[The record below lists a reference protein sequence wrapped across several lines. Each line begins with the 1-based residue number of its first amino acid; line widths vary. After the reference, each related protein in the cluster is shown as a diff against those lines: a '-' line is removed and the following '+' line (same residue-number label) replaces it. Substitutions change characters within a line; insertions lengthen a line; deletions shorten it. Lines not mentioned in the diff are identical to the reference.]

1 MTFTLDPE
9 TQKITFGV
17 VSDLTNDA
25 ISIPLADQFGVSE
38 LFRDRFVYSSQVLAD
53 VAWVPND
60 SAKMRANIGTEVLDF
75 NAVLDSTVDS
85 IVHDIGGTINNTAWV
100 LRFSVEFTTLVESL
114 SNVLFIGISD
124 SNQTTGSGSAQ
135 DGLWLGLQHT
145 VLFHRVGSMDTD
157 ASLPAS
163 ASFDNFTD
171 YALSTGVKYY
181 VEIKRT
187 ASNYTASILTATGT
201 CPVGVTGLRYI
212 KVMNQS
218 TITQTGN
225 FQGTIDDVQF
235 WNGTTVP
242 AITSN
247 HWRIRYKLDI
257 TNLDGGTSG
266 AIDKRLYIGLFDED
280 AISGAD
286 NPQDGFFFYLA
297 IDQTNKFFLVK
308 TPNGEQ
314 PKLASNDA
322 TFSTIPSV
330 TTYYVE
336 MKRDS
341 NTGTVSL
348 YPDDTFT
355 TPTETESTSAL
366 SGTLGLRYLKLMND
380 VTFSGTGAID
390 GTFDDFE
397 FNDLANVDDMGLV
410 AYWKFEETSGA
421 YLNNS
426 EALASG
432 GSSWDLVVQSLT
444 RGVSSIVP
452 CQNFA
457 VEGTGINS
465 ALYAT
470 DTSLTLGSFITD
482 KVHDWSI
489 NIWMQSD
496 DYGFMWLL
504 NSANSSGSNIGLE
517 MTTSSGFIIPRVR
530 QYNSGSGEVY
540 KFAPTN
546 PNSGFAF
553 LNTIPLDNL
562 WHMISF
568 GYKTSTNQLWSS
580 VDGSA
585 KLYEANIGTA
595 VGSTTSDARVTILN
609 RITFPSITSAL
620 DGKLD
625 EYSIWSRELT
635 DAEISTLYNSGS
647 AHGIYGDSCVPTP
660 ASSITVLV
668 DAVLVTISATWQ
680 FREHYNYT
688 VPLTPD
694 FTFLSEVVSPNRFEI
709 HSGSTA
715 GLGYGHGHI
724 FKVFRKSDL
733 IEGGD
738 IFSFDFSS
746 ATGWTTTNSS
756 ALNVDTGGGTIDFD
770 TDFGF
775 TEVLYYDLGIGSISD
790 TEWEFR
796 FKLDIDVF
804 TASSPNIQALSI
816 LLSDSTSNYL
826 GVSDS
831 FGINIRCD
839 SISSKIQAMYANNGS
854 WNVNVQDFATAPVAG
869 IFYVKIKRTSAT
881 TATISLYS
889 DALYTT
895 LIESEVVSI
904 PSTLIGLRYIKL
916 LSLSEVGGSANE
928 INGTIDDMSL
938 IGGRGSDISIT
949 IEEFPTTN
957 AGTFFFIADGD
968 YDATS
973 LVDFPTNSADVL
985 KGIGGLGVLPIT
997 NPTPETTFTINSEDI
1012 NYAGST
1018 EDFITVSFGLD
1029 DANAGNDTSLFI
1041 KDVTISSIGTWEFV
1055 SPTVSQYLSGTTQ
1068 DYGYVN
1074 ATNILSRPSKTF
1086 TIDGIPYA
1094 PPAKLFLVNARLVV
1108 PLVLNKTFIIDG
1120 LPFAPPAKLFLIDAR
1135 IVLSG
1140 DFGLFRDIG
1149 DLIIRVLVENPLGLT
1164 GDEITDEIR
1173 EITEVELEWGFLGKK
1188 HRVKGWLNYLYKNGT
1203 VQNDGS
1209 DPDWWQSVWTL
1220 V

>member
-1 MTFTLDPE
+1 MVPLD
-9 TQKITFGV
+9 T
-17 VSDLTNDA
+17 
-25 ISIPLADQFGVSE
+25 
-38 LFRDRFVYSSQVLAD
+38 
-53 VAWVPND
+53 
-60 SAKMRANIGTEVLDF
+60 
-75 NAVLDSTVDS
+75 
-85 IVHDIGGTINNTAWV
+85 
-100 LRFSVEFTTLVESL
+100 
-114 SNVLFIGISD
+114 
-124 SNQTTGSGSAQ
+124 
-135 DGLWLGLQHT
+135 
-145 VLFHRVGSMDTD
+145 
-157 ASLPAS
+157 
-163 ASFDNFTD
+163 
-171 YALSTGVKYY
+171 
-181 VEIKRT
+181 
-187 ASNYTASILTATGT
+187 
-201 CPVGVTGLRYI
+201 
-212 KVMNQS
+212 
-218 TITQTGN
+218 
-225 FQGTIDDVQF
+225 
-235 WNGTTVP
+235 
-242 AITSN
+242 
-247 HWRIRYKLDI
+247 
-257 TNLDGGTSG
+257 
-266 AIDKRLYIGLFDED
+266 
-280 AISGAD
+280 
-286 NPQDGFFFYLA
+286 
-297 IDQTNKFFLVK
+297 
-308 TPNGEQ
+308 
-314 PKLASNDA
+314 
-322 TFSTIPSV
+322 
-330 TTYYVE
+330 
-336 MKRDS
+336 
-341 NTGTVSL
+341 
-348 YPDDTFT
+348 
-355 TPTETESTSAL
+355 STS
-366 SGTLGLRYLKLMND
+366 
-380 VTFSGTGAID
+380 
-390 GTFDDFE
+390 
-397 FNDLANVDDMGLV
+397 
-410 AYWKFEETSGA
+410 
-421 YLNNS
+421 
-426 EALASG
+426 
-432 GSSWDLVVQSLT
+432 
-444 RGVSSIVP
+444 
-452 CQNFA
+452 
-457 VEGTGINS
+457 
-465 ALYAT
+465 
-470 DTSLTLGSFITD
+470 LGSFITD
-482 KVHDWSI
+482 KTGDWSI
-489 NIWMQSD
+489 NIWQKSD
-496 DYGFMWLL
+496 DNGFFWLL
-504 NSANSSGSNIGLE
+504 NSANSTGSNTGLE
-517 MTTSSGFIIPRVR
+517 ITLSSGFITPRVR
-530 QYNSGSGEVY
+530 NFSSGNGEVY
-540 KFAPTN
+540 KCGGGN
-546 PNSGFAF
+546 NSGFSF
-553 LNTIPLDNL
+553 LNMYPLDFL
-562 WHMISF
+562 WHMITF
-568 GYKTSTNQLWSS
+568 GYKASTNQVWSS
-580 VDGSA
+580 VDGSV
-585 KLYEANIGTA
+585 KLYESNTGTA
-595 VGSTTSDARVTILN
+595 VGFTTSNNAVRILN
-609 RITFPSITSAL
+609 RISTPISSAL

-625 EYSIWSRELT
+625 EYSIWRRELT

-647 AHGIYGDSCVPTP
+647 AHGIYGDSCVEAP

-694 FTFLSEVVSPNRFEI
+694 FTFLSEVASPNRFEI

-775 TEVLYYDLGIGSISD
+775 TEVLYYDLGIGSVSD

-973 LVDFPTNSADVL
+973 LVDFPTNSADVF
-985 KGIGGLGVLPIT
+985 KGIGSLGSLPIT
-997 NPTPETTFTINSEDI
+997 NPTPEATFTINGEDI

-1018 EDFITVSFGLD
+1018 EDFITVGFGLD
-1029 DANAGNDTSLFI
+1029 DANAGNNTSLFI
-1041 KDVTISSIGTWEFV
+1041 KDVTVSSIGTWEFV

>member
-1 MTFTLDPE
+1 MVFTLDPE

-38 LFRDRFVYSSQVLAD
+38 LFRDRFIYASQTLAD

-171 YALSTGVKYY
+171 YVLSTGVKYY

-187 ASNYTASILTATGT
+187 ASNSYAIGLFSDPEYTVSIVSATGT

-212 KVMNQS
+212 KIMNQS
-218 TITQTGN
+218 TVTQTGN
-225 FQGTIDDVQF
+225 FQGTIADVQF

-297 IDQTNKFFLVK
+297 IDQTNKFFLIK

-348 YPDDTFT
+348 YPDNTYT
-355 TPTETESTSAL
+355 TPSETQTTSAL

-410 AYWKFEETSGA
+410 AYWKFEETTLD
-421 YLNNS
+421 YINNS

-432 GSSWDLVVQSLT
+432 GSSWDITPLGLV

-452 CQNFA
+452 CQGFA
-457 VEGTGINS
+457 VEGTGIGS
-465 ALYAT
+465 AMVPL
-470 DTSLTLGSFITD
+470 DTSTSLGSFITD
-482 KVHDWSI
+482 KTGDWSI
-489 NIWMQSD
+489 NIWQKSD
-496 DYGFMWLL
+496 DNGFFWLL
-504 NSANSSGSNIGLE
+504 NSANSSGSNTGLE
-517 MTTSSGFIIPRVR
+517 ITLSSGFITPRVR
-530 QYNSGSGEVY
+530 NFSSGNGEVY
-540 KFAPTN
+540 KCGGGN
-546 PNSGFAF
+546 NSGFSF
-553 LNTIPLDNL
+553 LNMYPLDFL
-562 WHMISF
+562 WHMITF
-568 GYKTSTNQLWSS
+568 GYKASTNQVWSS

-585 KLYEANIGTA
+585 KLYESNTGTA
-595 VGSTTSDARVTILN
+595 VGFTTSNNAVRILN
-609 RITFPSITSAL
+609 RISTPISSAL

-625 EYSIWSRELT
+625 EYSIWRRELT
-635 DAEISTLYNSGS
+635 DTEISTLYNSGS
-647 AHGIYGDSCVPTP
+647 AHGIYGDSCVPIP
-660 ASSITVLV
+660 ASSVTVFV

-680 FREHYNYT
+680 FREWSRYGASFNPT
-688 VPLTPD
+688 
-694 FTFLSEVVSPNRFEI
+694 FTFLSEVTSPNRMEV
-709 HSGSTA
+709 HTGGSFPNEYGV
-715 GLGYGHGHI
+715 GLF
-724 FKVFRKSDL
+724 FKVFR
-733 IEGGD
+733 
-738 IFSFDFSS
+738 
-746 ATGWTTTNSS
+746 
-756 ALNVDTGGGTIDFD
+756 
-770 TDFGF
+770 
-775 TEVLYYDLGIGSISD
+775 ISD
-790 TEWEFR
+790 IT
-796 FKLDIDVF
+796 
-804 TASSPNIQALSI
+804 
-816 LLSDSTSNYL
+816 
-826 GVSDS
+826 
-831 FGINIRCD
+831 
-839 SISSKIQAMYANNGS
+839 
-854 WNVNVQDFATAPVAG
+854 
-869 IFYVKIKRTSAT
+869 
-881 TATISLYS
+881 
-889 DALYTT
+889 
-895 LIESEVVSI
+895 
-904 PSTLIGLRYIKL
+904 
-916 LSLSEVGGSANE
+916 
-928 INGTIDDMSL
+928 
-938 IGGRGSDISIT
+938 GSDISVT
-949 IEEFPTTN
+949 VQESPSSNTLATLVIEDGAFDAISQSDIPNDTLSRATKG
-957 AGTFFFIADGD
+957 AGIIG
-968 YDATS
+968 S
-973 LVDFPTNSADVL
+973 LIIDSST
-985 KGIGGLGVLPIT
+985 
-997 NPTPETTFTINSEDI
+997 ETTFTLSAGSI

-1018 EDFITVSFGLD
+1018 EGFVTVFISFD
-1029 DANAGNDTSLFI
+1029 DANAGNTASLLI
-1041 KDVTISSIGTWEFV
+1041 RDVEVSEIATWEFI
-1055 SPTVSQYLSGTTQ
+1055 SPTVSQYLSGTFQ

-1074 ATNILSRPSKTF
+1074 ATTVLSRPEKIF
-1086 TIDGIPYA
+1086 T
-1094 PPAKLFLVNARLVV
+1094 
-1108 PLVLNKTFIIDG
+1108 IDG
-1120 LPFAPPAKLFLIDAR
+1120 LPFAPPAILFLIDAKLIIPSVFTEFFTIDGLPFALPVELFLIDAR
-1135 IVLSG
+1135 LVAPG
-1140 DFGLFRDIG
+1140 DFGQFRDIG
-1149 DLIIRVLVENPLGLT
+1149 DLILRVLTENPLGLT
-1164 GDEITDEIR
+1164 GDAITDKIR
-1173 EITEVELEWGFLGKK
+1173 EITEVELVWGFLGKK
-1188 HRVKGWLNYLYKNGT
+1188 HRVKGWLNRLYKDGV

>member
-1 MTFTLDPE
+1 MVFTLDPE

-38 LFRDRFVYSSQVLAD
+38 LFRDRFIYASQTLAD

-187 ASNYTASILTATGT
+187 ASNSYAIGLFSDSNYTASILTATGT

-341 NTGTVSL
+341 NT
-348 YPDDTFT
+348 
-355 TPTETESTSAL
+355 ETESTSAL

-432 GSSWDLVVQSLT
+432 GSSWDITPLGLV

-452 CQNFA
+452 CQGFA
-457 VEGTGINS
+457 VEGTGIGS
-465 ALYAT
+465 AMVPL
-470 DTSLTLGSFITD
+470 DTSTSLGSFITD
-482 KVHDWSI
+482 KTGDWSI
-489 NIWMQSD
+489 NIWQKSD
-496 DYGFMWLL
+496 DNGFFWLL
-504 NSANSSGSNIGLE
+504 NSANSTGSNTGLE
-517 MTTSSGFIIPRVR
+517 ITLSSGFITPRVR
-530 QYNSGSGEVY
+530 NFSSGNGEVY
-540 KFAPTN
+540 KCGGGN
-546 PNSGFAF
+546 NSGFSF
-553 LNTIPLDNL
+553 LNMYPLDLL
-562 WHMISF
+562 WHMITF
-568 GYKTSTNQLWSS
+568 GHKASTNQVWSS
-580 VDGSA
+580 VDGSV
-585 KLYEANIGTA
+585 KLYESNTGTA
-595 VGSTTSDARVTILN
+595 VGFTTSNNAVRILN
-609 RITFPSITSAL
+609 RISTPISSAL

-625 EYSIWSRELT
+625 EYSIWRRELT

-647 AHGIYGDSCVPTP
+647 AHGIYGDSCVEAP

-694 FTFLSEVVSPNRFEI
+694 FTFLSEVASPNRFEI

-775 TEVLYYDLGIGSISD
+775 TEVLYYDLGIGSVSD

-854 WNVNVQDFATAPVAG
+854 WNVNV
-869 IFYVKIKRTSAT
+869 
-881 TATISLYS
+881 
-889 DALYTT
+889 
-895 LIESEVVSI
+895 
-904 PSTLIGLRYIKL
+904 
-916 LSLSEVGGSANE
+916 
-928 INGTIDDMSL
+928 
-938 IGGRGSDISIT
+938 
-949 IEEFPTTN
+949 EEFATTN

-968 YDATS
+968 YDPTS
-973 LVDFPTNSADVL
+973 LVYLPTKRAYL
-985 KGIGGLGVLPIT
+985 FKGIGIWGSLPIT
-997 NPTPETTFTINSEDI
+997 NP
-1012 NYAGST
+1012 
-1018 EDFITVSFGLD
+1018 
-1029 DANAGNDTSLFI
+1029 
-1041 KDVTISSIGTWEFV
+1041 
-1055 SPTVSQYLSGTTQ
+1055 
-1068 DYGYVN
+1068 
-1074 ATNILSRPSKTF
+1074 
-1086 TIDGIPYA
+1086 
-1094 PPAKLFLVNARLVV
+1094 
-1108 PLVLNKTFIIDG
+1108 
-1120 LPFAPPAKLFLIDAR
+1120 
-1135 IVLSG
+1135 
-1140 DFGLFRDIG
+1140 
-1149 DLIIRVLVENPLGLT
+1149 
-1164 GDEITDEIR
+1164 
-1173 EITEVELEWGFLGKK
+1173 
-1188 HRVKGWLNYLYKNGT
+1188 
-1203 VQNDGS
+1203 
-1209 DPDWWQSVWTL
+1209 
-1220 V
+1220 